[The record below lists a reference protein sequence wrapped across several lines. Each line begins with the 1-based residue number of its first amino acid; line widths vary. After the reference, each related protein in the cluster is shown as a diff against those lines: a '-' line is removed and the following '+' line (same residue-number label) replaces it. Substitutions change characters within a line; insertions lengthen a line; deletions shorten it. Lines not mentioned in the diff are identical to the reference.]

1 MKNPGLMLTVF
12 KNIIRG
18 VGVPQISHYSIF
30 IKQIIE
36 MVMLEGNLLKKFK
49 KKGRFVFFFP
59 WVFFIVIS

>member
-49 KKGRFVFFFP
+49 KKGRFVYSFSLGFFLL
-59 WVFFIVIS
+59 

>member
-1 MKNPGLMLTVF
+1 MKNPGLKLTVF

-36 MVMLEGNLLKKFK
+36 MVMLEGNLLKKF
-49 KKGRFVFFFP
+49 
-59 WVFFIVIS
+59 